1 MLVVPARRVY
11 RDDEHLII
19 FKPKIP
25 AEQILYDL
33 LGGLEKL
40 KIIKCS

>member
-19 FKPKIP
+19 FNQKIP

-33 LGGLEKL
+33 LGGLKKL
-40 KIIKCS
+40 KITKCS